1 MAEPRTFGV
10 VLFKGFELLD
20 VFGPLEAWG
29 MLAVTGQCK
38 VTTVAQRSG
47 AVTSAQGPKAI
58 ADYGFADCPNL
69 DLILIPGGIGT
80 REEISN
86 QLLLDWLK
94 ARAEKAEGVT
104 TVCTGT
110 AILARTGLLD
120 GHRATTNKRAFKW
133 VAEQGPKVNRLIGD
147 VLRLF
152 HRHEVAGVGYI
163 DDLRGFELIRNF
175 SRKSCAERVGARAEH
190 YQQRNFAT
198 ENSLESVEVGGGF
211 VQLRFNFGRT
221 L

>member
-1 MAEPRTFGV
+1 MADLRTFGV

-38 VTTVAQRSG
+38 VTTVAERSG

-58 ADYGFADCPNL
+58 ADFGFADCPHL

-86 QLLLDWLK
+86 QPLLDWLK
-94 ARAEKAEGVT
+94 ARAEKAEVVT

-120 GHRATTNKRAFKW
+120 GRRATTNKRAFKW
-133 VAEQGPKVNRLIGD
+133 VAEQGAKVNWVR
-147 VLRLF
+147 
-152 HRHEVAGVGYI
+152 E
-163 DDLRGFELIRNF
+163 
-175 SRKSCAERVGARAEH
+175 ARWVEDGK
-190 YQQRNFAT
+190 FAT
-198 ENSLESVEVGGGF
+198 SSGVSAGIDMALAVMARLYGAETAEKIAIAMEYEWHRDAGWDPFAKIHGLV
-211 VQLRFNFGRT
+211 
-221 L
+221 

>member
-1 MAEPRTFGV
+1 MADLRTFGV

-29 MLAVTGQCK
+29 MLAATGQCK
-38 VTTVAQRSG
+38 VTTVAERSG
-47 AVTSAQGPKAI
+47 AVTSAQGPKVI
-58 ADYGFADCPNL
+58 ADYGFGDCPHL

-94 ARAEKAEGVT
+94 ARAKEAEVVT

-120 GHRATTNKRAFKW
+120 GRRATTNKRAFK
-133 VAEQGPKVNRLIGD
+133 ARKSTGFAR
-147 VLRLF
+147 
-152 HRHEVAGVGYI
+152 
-163 DDLRGFELIRNF
+163 RGGSRTGNSRPRPGCRPESTWRWPLWRVYTARKQRSRSRSRWSTNGIAMPDGIL
-175 SRKSCAERVGARAEH
+175 SRKFTAWSDRRRDYFAERNLTA
-190 YQQRNFAT
+190 
-198 ENSLESVEVGGGF
+198 
-211 VQLRFNFGRT
+211 
-221 L
+221 

>member
-1 MAEPRTFGV
+1 MADLRTFGV

-29 MLAVTGQCK
+29 MLANMGQCK
-38 VTTVAQRSG
+38 VTTVAERG
-47 AVTSAQGPKAI
+47 GPVTSAQGPKAI
-58 ADYGFADCPNL
+58 AVFGFADCPHL

-94 ARAEKAEGVT
+94 ARAEKAEVVT

-120 GHRATTNKRAFKW
+120 GRRATTNKRAFKW
-133 VAEQGPKVNRLIGD
+133 VAEQGPKVNWVREAGRGWAICGL
-147 VLRLF
+147 VW
-152 HRHEVAGVGYI
+152 GVGGNRHGPGR
-163 DDLRGFELIRNF
+163 DGASIRCGDGGADRDRDGVRVA
-175 SRKSCAERVGARAEH
+175 SRC
-190 YQQRNFAT
+190 
-198 ENSLESVEVGGGF
+198 
-211 VQLRFNFGRT
+211 
-221 L
+221 